1 MKTEDK
7 EFEPYG
13 PEWEKEMLKFTKIGL
28 IQMLRKSLK
37 ENLSTDMAYEKG
49 WTDATREAREEIS
62 KNYQPNPR

>member
-37 ENLSTDMAYEKG
+37 ENISTDMAYEKG
-49 WTDATREAREEIS
+49 WTDAR
-62 KNYQPNPR
+62 NPILLCNKRSGPRNQ